1 MTYLEKR
8 DQLASVLMDNGF
20 EFDIDF
26 DFTGY
31 IKGVYCM
38 AYFFPSDNNILTI
51 IRHGDSI
58 EVNSVEQL
66 KAILIKLNN

>member
-8 DQLASVLMDNGF
+8 DQLASVLMANGF

-26 DFTGY
+26 EFTGY
-31 IKGVYCM
+31 INGVYCM

-51 IRHGDSI
+51 MGCGTI

-66 KAILIKLNN
+66 NAILL

>member
-1 MTYLEKR
+1 MTYLERR

-26 DFTGY
+26 EFTGY

-51 IRHGDSI
+51 MGCGTI

-66 KAILIKLNN
+66 NAILL